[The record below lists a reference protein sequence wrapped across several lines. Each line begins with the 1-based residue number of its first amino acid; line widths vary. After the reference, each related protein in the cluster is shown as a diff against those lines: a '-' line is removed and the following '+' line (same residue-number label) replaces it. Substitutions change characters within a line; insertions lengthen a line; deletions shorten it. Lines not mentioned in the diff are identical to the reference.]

1 MQVFEKTII
10 VSKNDLDKLNH
21 VNNVRYVQWVQDIAE
36 AHWLK
41 NATKDILENY
51 FWVLVNHNI
60 DYKNQ
65 ALLGDE
71 LELKTFVSKSEGIY
85 STRQVEI
92 TNQINGKLIVSSKT
106 KWCLI
111 NKKTNKPSRIP
122 KEIALMFD

>member
-21 VNNVRYVQWVQDIAE
+21 VNNVRYVQWVQNIAE

-41 NATKDILENY
+41 NATEDILNNY